1 MPNYFVNRS
10 SGKAISIMPLSK
22 KELADWLKKQ
32 PKAVQNWVLANNFE
46 AKSGSFCLLANSKKG
61 EVEKVLLGVESA
73 DDYWAF
79 AALPTKLPQGQY
91 EIISNWNVKQL
102 ERAAIA
108 WGLGTYS
115 FAKYKKAPAIKAS
128 LVLPKEVDKK
138 YVEEITSVIC
148 WVRDLINMPSHD
160 FGPDELAKEALN
172 LAKEFSAKATVIMG
186 EKLRQD
192 FPAVY
197 AVGKGSAKEPRLID
211 LTWDKK
217 KNAKMLTLVGKGV
230 CFDSGGMDLK
240 PPPFMVTMKDD
251 MAGAAHALALAR
263 LIMTFDLPIN
273 LRVIIPVVENMLA
286 PNSFRPGDIL
296 KTRLGK
302 TVEVGDTDAE
312 GRLILAD
319 ALTLACEKK
328 PDLLLDFATLTGA
341 ARIALGPDLTALFT
355 DNEEVAHGLLTKI
368 AEEKEPLWWL
378 PLYAPYKEMLDSKV
392 ADLVNISNT
401 RYGGAITAA
410 LFLKEFVVKGTSWA
424 HFDLAAWHDRAKAG
438 RAAGGDAMFLRGM
451 FNYLREWA
459 GKKL

>member
-1 MPNYFVNRS
+1 MPNYFISRS
-10 SGKAISIMPLSK
+10 TTKSIPIFPLNK
-22 KELADWLKKQ
+22 KKLTEWLKRQ
-32 PKAVQNWVLANNFE
+32 SVAVNNWVKANNFD
-46 AKSGSFCLLANSKKG
+46 AKSGEFCFLASSKNG
-61 EVEKVLLGVESA
+61 VLEKVLLGVEDA

-79 AALPTKLPQGQY
+79 ATLPSKLPQAQY
-91 EIISNWNVKQL
+91 VISSDWNTKQL
-102 ERAAIA
+102 ERASIA

-115 FAKYKKAPAIKAS
+115 FAKYKKASPIKAS
-128 LVLPKEVDKK
+128 LVLSQGVDKK
-138 YVEEITSVIC
+138 YVEEITAAIC
-148 WVRDLINMPSHD
+148 WVRDLINMPSQD
-160 FGPDELAKEALN
+160 FGPDDLAKEALN
-172 LAKEFSAKATVIMG
+172 LAKEFSAKATVVMG
-186 EKLRQD
+186 EKLRQN
-192 FPAVY
+192 FPAAY
-197 AVGKGSAKEPRLID
+197 AVGKGSLRAPRLID
-211 LTWDKK
+211 FSWDKK
-217 KNAKMLTLVGKGV
+217 KNVKSLTLVGKGV

-273 LRVIIPVVENMLA
+273 LRVIIPAVENMLA

-341 ARIALGPDLTALFT
+341 ARVALGPELTALFT
-355 DNEEVAHGLLTKI
+355 DHEEMAHNLLIKT

-378 PLYAPYKEMLDSKV
+378 PLYAPYKEMLESKV
-392 ADLVNISNT
+392 ADLINVSNT

-410 LFLKEFVVKGTSWA
+410 LFLKEFVTKGTSWA
-424 HFDLAAWHDRAKAG
+424 HFDLAAWHDRAKTG
-438 RAAGGDAMFLRGM
+438 RAAGGDAMFLRGI

-459 GKKL
+459 ENK